1 MHVHFPPKQLAY
13 GDPAHWSLKVQDWFK
28 ARIAIQTTNCI
39 FIQNTLT
46 NYIIVIFIIVMAKC
60 FGDIF
65 LPLCVQG
72 ILFYQINQHAN

>member
-1 MHVHFPPKQLAY
+1 MYPSMHVHFPPKQLAY
-13 GDPAHWSLKVQDWFK
+13 GDPAHWSVKVQDWFK
-28 ARIAIQTTNCI
+28 ARVAIQTTTCI

-65 LPLCVQG
+65 LPFVYKVFFF
-72 ILFYQINQHAN
+72 IK

>member
-28 ARIAIQTTNCI
+28 ARVAIQTTNCI

-46 NYIIVIFIIVMAKC
+46 NYIIVIFIHISATY
-60 FGDIF
+60 
-65 LPLCVQG
+65 
-72 ILFYQINQHAN
+72 FYQINQHAN